1 MNQGD
6 ITIAE
11 ATRDTKQVTPPPKVY
26 NHPDGH
32 GRMASYY
39 NAMEL
44 PEHYTSSH
52 GIPRTNHFIPAGY
65 CCMEDIAPRPR
76 GYLGKNPR
84 LVSSGRTETSEATN
98 KR

>member
-11 ATRDTKQVTPPPKVY
+11 ATSDTKLVTPPPKVY
-26 NHPDGH
+26 NLPDEQ

-44 PEHYTSSH
+44 PEAYTNCH
-52 GIPRTNHFIPAGY
+52 GVPRTNQFIPVGY
-65 CCMEDIAPRPR
+65 CCMEAIAPKSR
-76 GYLGKNPR
+76 GYLGKKPR
-84 LVSSGRTETSEATN
+84 
-98 KR
+98 